1 MRHSDRPTGSG
12 PHASDF
18 ALPDNVRDPRLRLF
32 FDYWKSKCR
41 PGRLP
46 ARGDIE
52 PLEMV
57 AFLPYVIL
65 IDVER
70 QKETYRFRY
79 RLVGT
84 EVVALFGHDP
94 TGRYLDE
101 ATLPQRYPLVHGR
114 LLSVVETK
122 RPHYAIL
129 PVPLPNRD
137 TVYAEI
143 MTVPMASDGDTVDL
157 LLGIRCGL
165 TQSQTPS
172 RPHRP

>member
-1 MRHSDRPTGSG
+1 MRRSDRPTGAHD
-12 PHASDF
+12 PDF
-18 ALPDNVRDPRLRLF
+18 ALPDTVRDPRVRLF

-41 PGRLP
+41 SGRLP

-52 PLEMV
+52 PTEMV

-65 IDVER
+65 LDVEPR
-70 QKETYRFRY
+70 QKATRFRY

-84 EVVALFGHDP
+84 EVVMLFGDDP

-101 ATLPQRYPLVHGR
+101 ATLPQRYPQVHGR

-137 TVYAEI
+137 SVYAEI
-143 MTVPMASDGDTVDL
+143 LTVPMAGDGEAVDL

-165 TQSQTPS
+165 TQSQTPT
-172 RPHRP
+172 RPHRL

>member
-1 MRHSDRPTGSG
+1 MSKDDRTPESN
-12 PHASDF
+12 PCEF
-18 ALPDNVRDPRLRLF
+18 ALPDNVRDSRVRLL

-46 ARGDIE
+46 GRSDID
-52 PLEMV
+52 PHEMV
-57 AFLPYVIL
+57 GFLPYVIL
-65 IDVER
+65 LDVER
-70 QKETYRFRY
+70 RGDACRFRY

-84 EVVALFGHDP
+84 EVVALFGYDP

-101 ATLPQRYPLVHGR
+101 ATLPQRYPQVHGR
-114 LLSVVETK
+114 LLSVAETK

-137 TVYAEI
+137 SVYAEI
-143 MTVPMASDGDTVDL
+143 LTLPMASDGDTVDL

-165 TQSQTPS
+165 TQKQTPS

>member
-1 MRHSDRPTGSG
+1 MARSDRPAGSD
-12 PHASDF
+12 PSEF
-18 ALPDNVRDPRLRLF
+18 ALPANVRDPRVRLF
-32 FDYWKSKCR
+32 FEYWKSKCR

-46 ARGDIE
+46 RRGDID
-52 PLEMV
+52 PREMV

-65 IDVER
+65 LDVER
-70 QKETYRFRY
+70 GAGTFRFRY

-84 EVVALFGHDP
+84 EVVSLFNHDP

-101 ATLPQRYPLVHGR
+101 ATLPQRYPQVHGR
-114 LLSVVETK
+114 LLSVAETK

-137 TVYAEI
+137 SVYAEI
-143 MTVPMASDGDTVDL
+143 LTVPMASAGETVDL

-165 TQSQTPS
+165 TQAQRPS
-172 RPHRP
+172 PQHRL

>member
-1 MRHSDRPTGSG
+1 MRRSGRPTGS
-12 PHASDF
+12 HASDF
-18 ALPDNVRDPRLRLF
+18 VLPDNVRDSRVRLF

-41 PGRLP
+41 PERLP

-57 AFLPYVIL
+57 AFLPYVVL
-65 IDVER
+65 LDVER
-70 QKETYRFRY
+70 RPQAARFRY

-84 EVVALFGHDP
+84 EVVALFGYDP

-101 ATLPQRYPLVHGR
+101 ATLSQLYPQVHGR

-122 RPHYAIL
+122 RPYYAIL

-137 TVYAEI
+137 SVYAEI
-143 MTVPMASDGDTVDL
+143 LTVPMASDGDTVDL

-172 RPHRP
+172 RPLRP

>member
-1 MRHSDRPTGSG
+1 MGQNDGPAGTGR
-12 PHASDF
+12 SDF
-18 ALPDNVRDPRLRLF
+18 ELPETVRDPRVRLF
-32 FDYWKSKCR
+32 FDYWKSKCA

-46 ARGDIE
+46 GRGDIE

-65 IDVER
+65 LDVER
-70 QKETYRFRY
+70 RAGDWRFRY

-84 EVVALFGHDP
+84 EVVNLFGHDP

-101 ATLPQRYPLVHGR
+101 AALPQRYPQVHGR
-114 LLSVVETK
+114 LASVVESK
-122 RPHYAIL
+122 RPYYAIL

-137 TVYAEI
+137 SVYAEI
-143 MTVPMASDGDTVDL
+143 LTVPMASDGVTVDL

-165 TQSQTPS
+165 TRSQAPAPAS
-172 RPHRP
+172 RRP